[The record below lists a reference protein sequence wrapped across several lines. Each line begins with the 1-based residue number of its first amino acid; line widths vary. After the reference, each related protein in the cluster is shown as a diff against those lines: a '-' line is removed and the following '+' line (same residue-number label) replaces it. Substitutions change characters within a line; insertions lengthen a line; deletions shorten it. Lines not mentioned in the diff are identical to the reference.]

1 MGTNFNEGDNVI
13 TSFYYKKWG
22 SIDSSYVLL
31 KDSHVVY
38 VYSHLVHVTK
48 FLMPPSSHQDNG
60 NDVVYELPN
69 DILQGI
75 HKVIASLE
83 VIDGNIFWV

>member
-1 MGTNFNEGDNVI
+1 MGTNFNGCDNVI

-22 SIDSSYVLL
+22 SVVSSYVLL
-31 KDSHVVY
+31 KDSRVAY
-38 VYSHLVHVTK
+38 VYSHLVHVGK
-48 FLMPPSSHQDNG
+48 FLMPPNSHQDSG

-75 HKVIASLE
+75 HEVIASLE
-83 VIDGNIFWV
+83 VDD